1 MPVTLASFSTKHTD
15 VMKSPSK
22 TKQQELRLHM
32 SECGVQS
39 EGTEILDFFPAHQIT
54 CSLLYTALTFT
65 FKKHINPYSRERAS
79 IAKMRKKRI
88 NKRFT

>member
-1 MPVTLASFSTKHTD
+1 
-15 VMKSPSK
+15 MKSPSK

-65 FKKHINPYSRERAS
+65 FKKH
-79 IAKMRKKRI
+79 
-88 NKRFT
+88 